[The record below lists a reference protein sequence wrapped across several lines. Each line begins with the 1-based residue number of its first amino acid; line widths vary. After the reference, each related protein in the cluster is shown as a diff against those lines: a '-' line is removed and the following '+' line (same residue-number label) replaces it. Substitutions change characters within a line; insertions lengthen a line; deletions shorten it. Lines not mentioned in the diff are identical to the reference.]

1 MASNRQKLLKGAP
14 RPRQA
19 VLDMAP
25 YSPPTGGRA
34 GKVRLDFNENTVGCS
49 PRVIEFLKQQLSA
62 EYLAVYPEYSAVR
75 PALAEFFHVEADQL
89 LLTNGT
95 DEAIQVLVNTY
106 LDDGG
111 EVLLLHPSYAMY
123 RFYAE
128 VAGASIREIPYREG
142 TLEFPLEELLAAIT
156 PETRGVFIANPNNP
170 TGTAVPLAGIERIL
184 RRARKAAVLID
195 EAYYEFCGIS
205 ALGMLAQ
212 HPNLF
217 VSRTFSKVYG
227 MAAMRMGCV
236 FSQAGNVSFL
246 HKAQSPYSV
255 NALAALAA
263 REAVRDTAYVEN
275 YVTEALAARE
285 LLCVGLEKLGIEYF
299 PSQGNFV
306 LMRVGKRSI
315 EIRDKLREKQV
326 LVRDRSYEIAGCVRV
341 TTGTREQTRR
351 FLEELGKIW

>member
-1 MASNRQKLLKGAP
+1 
-14 RPRQA
+14 
-19 VLDMAP
+19 
-25 YSPPTGGRA
+25 
-34 GKVRLDFNENTVGCS
+34 
-49 PRVIEFLKQQLSA
+49 
-62 EYLAVYPEYSAVR
+62 
-75 PALAEFFHVEADQL
+75 
-89 LLTNGT
+89 
-95 DEAIQVLVNTY
+95 
-106 LDDGG
+106 
-111 EVLLLHPSYAMY
+111 MY
-123 RFYAE
+123 RFYSE
-128 VAGASIREIPYREG
+128 VAGAAIREIPYRQG
-142 TLEFPLEELLAAIT
+142 SLDFPLEELLAAIT
-156 PETRGVFIANPNNP
+156 QETRAVFIANPNNP

-227 MAAMRMGCV
+227 MAAMRLGCL
-236 FSQAGNVSFL
+236 FSQAGNVAFL

-263 REAVRDTAYVEN
+263 QEAVRDTAYVQN
-275 YVTEALAARE
+275 YVAEALAARE
-285 LLCVGLEKLGIEYF
+285 LLCVGLERLGIEYV

-315 EIRDKLREKQV
+315 EIRDKLREQQV

-351 FLEELGKIW
+351 FLDELGKIWQ